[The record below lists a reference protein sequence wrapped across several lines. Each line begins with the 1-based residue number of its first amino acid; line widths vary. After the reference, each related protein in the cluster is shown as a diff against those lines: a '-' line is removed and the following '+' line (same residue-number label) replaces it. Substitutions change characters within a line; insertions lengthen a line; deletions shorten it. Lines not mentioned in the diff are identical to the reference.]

1 MTFDEIFE
9 EILNKLLT
17 AIIDYKTGKI
27 TIDELANA
35 CQTLIDALKFFDDY
49 TNL

>member
-1 MTFDEIFE
+1 MNFEQIFNEIA
-9 EILNKLLT
+9 NKLLQL
-17 AIIDYKTGKI
+17 IIEYKTNKI
-27 TIDELANA
+27 TIDELADA

>member
-1 MTFDEIFE
+1 MTFNQIFD

-17 AIIDYKTGKI
+17 KIIEYKTDKI
-27 TIDELANA
+27 TIDELVNA
-35 CQTLIDALKFFDDY
+35 CQTLIDFLKFFDDY